1 MTRDPRPRA
10 PRSPSNHESDI
21 EQRPGPGSTS
31 ETWFDAASAPSPGS
45 VVCVNGVGVGVLD
58 EAGRL
63 RLLGAGAT
71 GAAFAVVL
79 VVLVASSWAEPTP
92 ALLVGL
98 GVPAAAVGIAIA
110 VVLQRRSW
118 RAEGGYERSVVV
130 RNWVLD
136 GEVPPTVP
144 AAEWIPLVQAQAD
157 REVAGWGKIVLSTIW
172 ILMTWSMRDQHGPVI
187 TTMLILLWIGL
198 GLWSALWVIP
208 RARAAKRLLGRGGAT
223 PT

>member
-1 MTRDPRPRA
+1 M
-10 PRSPSNHESDI
+10 
-21 EQRPGPGSTS
+21 
-31 ETWFDAASAPSPGS
+31 SAPSSPGT
-45 VVCVNGVGVGVLD
+45 VDPVNGVGVLD

-79 VVLVASSWAEPTP
+79 VVLVASSWTEPTP

-98 GVPAAAVGIAIA
+98 GIPSAAVGTTIA

-136 GEVPPTVP
+136 GEVPSTVP
-144 AAEWIPLVQAQAD
+144 AAEWIPLVQAQAE

-198 GLWSALWVIP
+198 GTWSALWVIP
-208 RARAAKRLLGRGGAT
+208 RARAAKRLLRRGVAT
-223 PT
+223 LT